1 MKALITGCNGQ
12 LGRGLQA
19 TAPEGVTLVCVGSA
33 ELDLSQPDLIAPF
46 VASVRPDVIINAAA
60 YTAVDKAESD
70 ADRAMAVN
78 GTAVGALADAARSV
92 GARFVHVSTD
102 FVFDGTAGTPY
113 APDAPTSP
121 LGVYGET
128 KLAGETLAGED
139 ALIVRTAWVY
149 APVGG
154 NFVHTMLRLMKE
166 RPEIRVVADQI
177 GTPSYAPALA
187 AAIWKLI
194 DVGAT
199 GIHHYTDSGAASW
212 YDFAVAIYEEG
223 RAAGLLDKDV
233 SILPIA
239 TADYP
244 TPARR
249 PSYSVLDKG
258 KTFAALGGPGPH
270 WRTHLRAMIA
280 GVQAASQ

>member
-46 VASVRPDVIINAAA
+46 VESVRPDVIINAAA

-70 ADRAMAVN
+70 ADRAMMVN

-194 DVGAT
+194 DVGAN
-199 GIHHYTDSGAASW
+199 GVHHYTDSGAASW

-233 SILPIA
+233 TILPIA

-258 KTFAALGGPGPH
+258 KTFAALGGPAPH
-270 WRTHLRAMIA
+270 WRTHLRTMIA